1 MKSLGLLGAAAEA
14 EALRLRR
21 QAYGVARSAAY
32 GGVAAVFG
40 IAALVLLH
48 IAGFVALEQR
58 FGVVQASLFL
68 AVADLAFMGIVLLL
82 GRRRHD
88 PIAAAAAMMRD
99 QSLAAAARAPLGFA
113 SGALTDGLIRL
124 VTRR

>member
-1 MKSLGLLGAAAEA
+1 MKTLGLLGAAAEA

-21 QAYGVARSAAY
+21 QAYGVVRTAAY

-40 IAALVLLH
+40 IAALILLH
-48 IAGFVALEQR
+48 VAGFVALEQR

-68 AVADLAFMGIVLLL
+68 ALADLAMMGIVLLL

-99 QSLAAAARAPLGFA
+99 QSLAAVARAPFGFA